1 MATNQPTTVTDN
13 EFQLFDCVTTRI
25 MSTFD
30 LLRDQLTARR
40 DALLNALQI
49 MKENYIS
56 KETTR
61 KASIAEL
68 ETIIRQTQE
77 SSVKVNTNLE
87 IHQEA
92 IEGYRRKIEEH
103 QTPTK
108 LPCPFFSCPTL
119 AQLETQIAEFGDL
132 REGVDYSLK
141 KEPVIAVGKRGKA
154 NNELNAAGL
163 ALDELN
169 QLIYIA
175 DYYNSRVQVVSF
187 DGNFLTRFG

>member
-1 MATNQPTTVTDN
+1 MATKQPTTVTDN
-13 EFQLFDCVTTRI
+13 EFQLFDCVATRI

-61 KASIAEL
+61 KETIAEL
-68 ETIIRQTQE
+68 ETIIRQMQE
-77 SSVKVNTNLE
+77 LSVKVNTNLRSPPKMPSKDTDE
-87 IHQEA
+87 
-92 IEGYRRKIEEH
+92 KIKEH

-108 LPCPFFSCPTL
+108 HPCPFFSCPTL

-132 REGVDYSLK
+132 KEGVDYSS
-141 KEPVIAVGKRGKA
+141 EERARHRCWEEREG
-154 NNELNAAGL
+154 
-163 ALDELN
+163 
-169 QLIYIA
+169 
-175 DYYNSRVQVVSF
+175 
-187 DGNFLTRFG
+187 